1 MVALPLAK
9 GPDYV
14 VIFIAFLQFVVFALS
29 LWAMF
34 KLWMAVI
41 DFLGQKP
48 TGRAELLAS
57 VLGRVEVGGT
67 GKGLKLKAVGA
78 GLGGTVT
85 ILGVAVLAMYVLGNH
100 VVTGG

>member
-1 MVALPLAK
+1 MLTLAK

-14 VIFIAFLQFVVFALS
+14 ILVIATLQFFIFIFS
-29 LWAMF
+29 LWAIY

-41 DFLGQKP
+41 DFIGHKS
-48 TGRAELLAS
+48 TARADLLAS
-57 VLGRVEVGGT
+57 ILGKAEIGGE
-67 GKGLKLKAVGA
+67 GNSLKFKAIGT

-100 VVTGG
+100 IVT